1 MIKKFYKL
9 ILCITI
15 LWNFESMA
23 GQDYLHIW
31 KNLDDVTQFG
41 EFITEHGIENLDNDT
56 FKVVQTTV
64 DNLKG
69 KNDYLLICILT
80 KAQYTISDPV
90 MALASDIQ
98 TQLKNLVMSINI
110 KFDGK
115 DLNSLNFYSIK
126 LAWLLFI
133 SQTIEYKGEEMIDG
147 YEIYPISIA
156 KELLEQQKNGLSEL
170 SSKIEKTIDKV
181 IEG

>member
-1 MIKKFYKL
+1 
-9 ILCITI
+9 
-15 LWNFESMA
+15 
-23 GQDYLHIW
+23 
-31 KNLDDVTQFG
+31 
-41 EFITEHGIENLDNDT
+41 
-56 FKVVQTTV
+56 
-64 DNLKG
+64 
-69 KNDYLLICILT
+69 
-80 KAQYTISDPV
+80 

-98 TQLKNLVMSINI
+98 TQLKNLVMSINV